1 MDNRKFKIAVTG
13 GIGAGKS
20 EFCSYL
26 KEKGYPVIYAD
37 VIARDIITNN
47 KEVIPKIKAAFGEK
61 AYLNNEPDIKYLSDA
76 VFSNPEKVRKINSI
90 IHPFVIDAQ
99 NRVMD
104 NLLKE
109 NDFVFLEAALIYEAE
124 VEDEFNYIVLIT
136 SENENKIQRILKQ
149 RGLSETEI
157 TKRINNQIPDKL
169 KKEWADFIFENNGSL
184 AELKTKAE
192 WFLTLLK
199 SMRGTN

>member
-13 GIGAGKS
+13 GIGSGKS
-20 EFCSYL
+20 EFCSFL
-26 KEKGYPVIYAD
+26 KAKGYPVIYAD

-47 KEVIPKIKAAFGEK
+47 KEVIPKIKAAFGDK
-61 AYLNNEPDIKYLSDA
+61 AYLNNEPDIKYLSDS
-76 VFSNPEKVRKINSI
+76 VFSNPEKVREINSI

-99 NRVMD
+99 NREMD

-124 VEDEFNYIVLIT
+124 VEDEFDFIVLIT
-136 SENENKIQRILKQ
+136 SDNENKIQRIHKQ

-157 TKRINNQIPDKL
+157 TIRMNNQIPDKL
-169 KKEWADFIFENNGSL
+169 KKEWADFIFENNGGL
-184 AELKTKAE
+184 AELKTIAE